1 MTPNTDP
8 VHKISIIP
16 RGSAGGVT
24 WFLPEKDT
32 TYVTKASYIDRLATL
47 YG

>member
-1 MTPNTDP
+1 MLPNTDP
-8 VHKISIIP
+8 VYKISMIP
-16 RGSAGGVT
+16 RGSTGGVT

-32 TYVTKASYIDRLATL
+32 TYVSKAKFLDQIAMG